1 MASTGGLLR
10 PRARARCRGVCDRA
24 RVCVFDFVCSLF
36 ALCLLFVCFFFRRCC
51 CLFLLLFVFF
61 LLLFTCFLFAFVLL
75 FLFFAFLFVLFSFIY
90 CLFILCLSG
99 GFIHARTRCVYVY
112 VCVCM
117 LCVWCVRVSTFQ
129 VGSKD
134 VVRWPR
140 ARSRRGVCDRV
151 LLLFLCLILF
161 ALCLFVRVFFAVVCF

>member
-75 FLFFAFLFVLFSFIY
+75 FYFLLFYLSCFRLFTVCLFFVCLGGLFTLAHDVCMYIY
-90 CLFILCLSG
+90 V
-99 GFIHARTRCVYVY
+99 CVYV
-112 VCVCM
+112 VCVVCARIYISGGEQRRCAVASCS
-117 LCVWCVRVSTFQ
+117 LASWRV
-129 VGSKD
+129 
-134 VVRWPR
+134 
-140 ARSRRGVCDRV
+140 
-151 LLLFLCLILF
+151 
-161 ALCLFVRVFFAVVCF
+161 

>member
-99 GFIHARTRCVYVY
+99 GFIHAHTRCVYVY
-112 VCVCM
+112 ICVCVC
-117 LCVWCVRVSTFQ
+117 CVC
-129 VGSKD
+129 
-134 VVRWPR
+134 
-140 ARSRRGVCDRV
+140 GVCAYLHFRWGAKTLCGGLVLARV
-151 LLLFLCLILF
+151 VACVI
-161 ALCLFVRVFFAVVCF
+161 VFYCCFCA

>member
-1 MASTGGLLR
+1 M
-10 PRARARCRGVCDRA
+10 
-24 RVCVFDFVCSLF
+24 F
-36 ALCLLFVCFFFRRCC
+36 ALCLFFFSSLLLLVFAFVCFFSSSVYLLFVCFCFAFFIFCFFI
-51 CLFLLLFVFF
+51 CLVFVYLLFVY
-61 LLLFTCFLFAFVLL
+61 FV
-75 FLFFAFLFVLFSFIY
+75 FVWGVYSRSHTMCVCIY
-90 CLFILCLSG
+90 M
-99 GFIHARTRCVYVY
+99 
-112 VCVCM
+112 CVCM

-161 ALCLFVRVFFAVVCF
+161 ALCLFVRGFFAVVCF